1 MKMGG
6 KDGSE
11 EWNEAIQQ
19 KSMELLML
27 PGTQHQ

>member
-1 MKMGG
+1 MKVSGEDGG
-6 KDGSE
+6 E

-19 KSMELLML
+19 QSVELLML